1 MSCGA
6 SNWKA
11 FLGSATIGLVS
22 ATAVGLA
29 LNRLLE
35 IWLGN
40 LEEELDGFPRSR
52 WLLSVAIQA
61 LIFPVLVWLSV
72 CAARG
77 AGLDVSHWLTA
88 GACKL
93 PSMSR
98 WYVFALFGSQSRDM
112 CPMPANTSFLM
123 KVHHYVVT
131 LACLLS
137 LLAPKGFG
145 LFIAGTFIL
154 ELGSMFYNLRVLY
167 PGRRLIEVVYQV
179 TMPASN
185 IAALAGGLLFLNM
198 QEVPLWMRVLYFAA
212 DVGVCIGRQRHAL
225 KDAGLIGPRK
235 VATKA
240 ASGGRS
246 GVASSAAPC
255 KQKIKRQDKGKRG
268 KWLLGG
274 GLLVGGAAPL
284 HGIQPLRRLQGLQ
297 PKLRALPGGARHFL
311 NLRPNGIRRVPP
323 PRFALWR

>member
-1 MSCGA
+1 MSSEMDVRRDG
-6 SNWKA
+6 N
-11 FLGSATIGLVS
+11 SAHSDDS
-22 ATAVGLA
+22 A
-29 LNRLLE
+29 RCRQP
-35 IWLGN
+35 GN
-40 LEEELDGFPRSR
+40 
-52 WLLSVAIQA
+52 A

-154 ELGSMFYNLRVLY
+154 DCKG
-167 PGRRLIEVVYQV
+167 
-179 TMPASN
+179 
-185 IAALAGGLLFLNM
+185 IACLLPITGAGVN
-198 QEVPLWMRVLYFAA
+198 V
-212 DVGVCIGRQRHAL
+212 
-225 KDAGLIGPRK
+225 
-235 VATKA
+235 
-240 ASGGRS
+240 
-246 GVASSAAPC
+246 
-255 KQKIKRQDKGKRG
+255 
-268 KWLLGG
+268 
-274 GLLVGGAAPL
+274 
-284 HGIQPLRRLQGLQ
+284 LQ
-297 PKLRALPGGARHFL
+297 PESAVSRRPPEFVKGAC
-311 NLRPNGIRRVPP
+311 
-323 PRFALWR
+323 LW